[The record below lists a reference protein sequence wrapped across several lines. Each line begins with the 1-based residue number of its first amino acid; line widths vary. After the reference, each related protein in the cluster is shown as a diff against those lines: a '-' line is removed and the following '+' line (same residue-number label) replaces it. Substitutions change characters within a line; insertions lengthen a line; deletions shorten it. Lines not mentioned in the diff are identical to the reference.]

1 MKAGDIALP
10 ILLVLS
16 IVAIVLVSLYSPL
29 VEKEVRCGDTSIAQE
44 KRKVSYIEWKEETHY
59 CNDTTKECFASRNG
73 TERIKLAEA
82 STYFNQKSC
91 LIGGVCFLVVVS
103 YVWLC
108 STCIPSPW
116 ADKSTTSGF
125 SKRTAYAFRFLGLI
139 LSGLLITAAL
149 AIFLGRVSGTLSP
162 MFMDSC
168 KPHPPVN
175 ELCKEALL
183 LGKEDFYVKVNC
195 TSDQSEWYPARSSS
209 FPLMISTLNYSM
221 FVFSLLT
228 IICTYEDASVQVKDP
243 WSWLI
248 LGFALIPTI
257 GVLTSIGCAAY
268 FQLDMFGLDVVSG
281 LGLGLIVA
289 VIFVG
294 VMFVIYPGWKDKCYP
309 KQLLPQTMQDVSP
322 SDAKKSIPTSPV

>member
-16 IVAIVLVSLYSPL
+16 IVAVVLVSLYSPL
-29 VEKEVRCGDTSIAQE
+29 VEKDVRCGDTSIAQE
-44 KRKVSYIEWKEETHY
+44 KRKVSYIEWKEETFI
-59 CNDTTKECFASRNG
+59 CNDTTNECFASRNG
-73 TERIKLAEA
+73 TKRITLAET
-82 STYFNQKSC
+82 SPNFSQTSC
-91 LIGGVCFLVVVS
+91 LTGGVCFLVVVS
-103 YVWLC
+103 CLWLC
-108 STCIPSPW
+108 STCMSSPSVG
-116 ADKSTTSGF
+116 KSTTSGF
-125 SKRTAYAFRFLGLI
+125 SKTTVYAFRFLGLI

-162 MFMDSC
+162 TFIDSC
-168 KPHPPVN
+168 KPNPSVN

-183 LGKEDFYVKVNC
+183 QGKEDFYVEVNC
-195 TSDQSEWYPARSSS
+195 TTDQSKWYPARASS
-209 FPLMISTLNYSM
+209 FPLVISMLSYSM
-221 FVFSLLT
+221 FVFSILT
-228 IICTYEDASVQVKDP
+228 IIFTYEVASVQVKDP

-281 LGLGLIVA
+281 LGLGLVVA

-294 VMFVIYPGWKDKCYP
+294 MMFIIYPGSKDRFDL
-309 KQLLPQTMQDVSP
+309 KQLLPQTMK
-322 SDAKKSIPTSPV
+322 DALTSVAKSSIPTSPV